1 MGAVA
6 AVAPRASAV
15 EEAQV
20 RRGQHQTGLLTV
32 LAGIK
37 TEIVALLLLLLLEI
51 VAVLALREREWQR
64 RYATQSTL
72 HGSS

>member
-1 MGAVA
+1 M
-6 AVAPRASAV
+6 APRASAV

-51 VAVLALREREWQR
+51 VAVLAVREWEW
-64 RYATQSTL
+64 
-72 HGSS
+72 